1 MTSLSH
7 IHDVVAPW
15 LLERQ
20 PQKSLTQ
27 LYQSLSTTIN
37 NSFQNPHVSS

>member
-7 IHDVVAPW
+7 IHVVVAPW

-20 PQKSLTQ
+20 PQKSLMQ
-27 LYQSLSTTIN
+27 LYQSLSTAIH
-37 NSFQNPHVSS
+37 NSFLTPHVSS